1 MPAASVALAGD
12 TFKAFGAY
20 QQASAVKS
28 SLQSQAQAFTW
39 DQAIRRQQALE
50 QVQSGNAEATQSGL
64 RYASLYGQQRA
75 GMAAN
80 GVQLDKGS
88 AAAVEASTKLMSSID
103 ASTIQNNSNRSA
115 WNYNVAATDF
125 GNRSA
130 MANSGADAITP
141 LASGAQSLLTSAST
155 VSKTWGAPNK
165 SPVPVTINGQ
175 GLAGA
180 YPNPYNPTQAVNNP
194 SAWDTNM
201 ID

>member
-1 MPAASVALAGD
+1 MPAATSAIS
-12 TFKAFGAY
+12 AFGAY

-28 SLQSQAQAFTW
+28 SLASQAQAFTW

-50 QVQSGNAEATQSGL
+50 QVQSGNAEGTQSGL

-103 ASTIQNNSNRSA
+103 ASTIQNNANRSA
-115 WNYNVAATDF
+115 WNYQVAASDF

-141 LASGAQSLLTSAST
+141 LASGATSLLTSASK
-155 VSKTWGAPNK
+155 VARAWGTP
-165 SPVPVTINGQ
+165 SVTPGSTTMTINGQ

-180 YPNPYNPTQAVNNP
+180 YTSNSGQVVNNL
-194 SAWDTNM
+194 SAWNDNM
-201 ID
+201 MD